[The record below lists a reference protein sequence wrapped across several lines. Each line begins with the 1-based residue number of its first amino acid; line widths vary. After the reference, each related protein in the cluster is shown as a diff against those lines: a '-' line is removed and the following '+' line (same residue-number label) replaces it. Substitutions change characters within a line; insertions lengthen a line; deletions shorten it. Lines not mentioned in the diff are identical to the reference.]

1 MEVILLL
8 TACIR
13 PNVTDYIAIP
23 DYTERKNMY
32 IDAINW
38 YINNTNFK
46 IIFVENSGVN
56 IKDEIISAN
65 PNRIEFLTFNSKPT
79 IPERSRSYKEMEIL
93 EYAFDNSTFLK
104 KEDLL
109 IVKITGRLKL
119 LNINAIIKA
128 LIKTSRKT
136 QGFVSSAK
144 NARKPFSDCR
154 FIYFSKNFWPYL
166 HKQKE
171 NIWPTY
177 GMEWVLGDAI
187 REAQKNGITFIYP
200 PLYED
205 IEGIGMS
212 QGHSLKSK
220 GVQLLKKKIK
230 HTILAF
236 LFNIKVLPLK

>member
-8 TACIR
+8 TACIK

-23 DYTERKNMY
+23 NYTERKNMY

-38 YINNTNFK
+38 YIRNTNFK
-46 IIFVENSGVN
+46 IIFVENSGKTIKEN
-56 IKDEIISAN
+56 IIKEDC
-65 PNRIEFLTFNSKPT
+65 NRIEFLTFESKPAV
-79 IPERSRSYKEMEIL
+79 PERSRSYKEMEIL
-93 EYAFDNSTFLK
+93 EYAFKHSKFLT
-104 KEDLL
+104 KEELI

-119 LNINAIIKA
+119 LNINAIISSLTKA
-128 LIKTSRKT
+128 SKKTK
-136 QGFVSSAK
+136 GFVCSAK

-166 HKQKE
+166 YKQKE

-187 REAQKNGITFIYP
+187 REAQKNGLTFIYP
-200 PLYED
+200 PLFED
-205 IEGIGMS
+205 IEGVGMS

-220 GVQLLKKKIK
+220 GFKLLKRKIK
-230 HTILAF
+230 HSIVKL
-236 LFNIKVLPLK
+236 LFKVKILPLK

>member
-8 TACIR
+8 TACIK

-38 YINNTNFK
+38 YIRNTDFK
-46 IIFVENSGVN
+46 IIFVENSGTN
-56 IKDEIISAN
+56 IEGNIMKADS
-65 PNRIEFLTFNSKPT
+65 NRIEFLTFESKPT
-79 IPERSRSYKEMEIL
+79 VPERSRSYKEIEIL
-93 EYAFDNSTFLK
+93 EYAFKHSRFLK
-104 KEDLL
+104 KEDLI
-109 IVKITGRLKL
+109 IVKITGRLIL
-119 LNINAIIKA
+119 QNINDIIKS
-128 LIKTSRKT
+128 LLRKGRKVK
-136 QGFVSSAK
+136 GFVSSAK

-166 HKQKE
+166 YKQKE
-171 NIWPTY
+171 KIWPTY

-187 REAQKNGITFIYP
+187 RDAQKNGIKFIYP

-212 QGHSLKSK
+212 QGHSLKSH
-220 GVQLLKKKIK
+220 GFQLLKKKIK
-230 HTILAF
+230 HFIIKI
-236 LFNIKVLPLK
+236 LFNVKILPLK